1 MPRNKS
7 SSLDKQ
13 QNRVRIIGGEWRG
26 RKLDIADIPALRPTP
41 DRIRETLFNWLQM
54 YVPGA
59 RCLDLFAG
67 TGALGFESL
76 SRGAKQ
82 TVFVD
87 ENPDVIQNLKDSVAI
102 LKTEAADIIQAD
114 VLSWLKDKPSTFDIV
129 FLDPPYRH
137 ELVIPVCQ
145 QLEAGNWLSD
155 SAWVFIEI
163 EKEAEQPV
171 LPENWKI
178 YRQASAGQVSCY
190 LIQREK

>member
-7 SSLDKQ
+7 SSSDKQ
-13 QNRVRIIGGEWRG
+13 QSHVRIIGGEWRG

-87 ENPDVIQNLKDSVAI
+87 ENPDVIQNLKDSAAI
-102 LKTEAADIIQAD
+102 LKTETADIIQAD
-114 VLSWLKDKPSTFDIV
+114 VLNWLKDKPSTFDIV

>member
-1 MPRNKS
+1 MPKNKS
-7 SSLDKQ
+7 PSSDKQ

-26 RKLDIADIPALRPTP
+26 RKLDIADVPALRPTP

-54 YVPGA
+54 HVPGA

-67 TGALGFESL
+67 TGALGFEAL

-87 ENPDVIQNLKDSVAI
+87 ENPDIIQNLKNSAAV
-102 LKTEAADIIQAD
+102 LKTEATEIIQAD
-114 VLSWLKDKPSTFDIV
+114 VLNWLKDKPSTFDIV
-129 FLDPPYRH
+129 FLDPPYRQG
-137 ELVIPVCQ
+137 LVTPVCE

-155 SAWVFIEI
+155 SAWIFIEI
-163 EKEAEQPV
+163 EKEAGQPA

-178 YRQASAGQVSCY
+178 HRQADAGQVSCY
-190 LIQREK
+190 LIQRKK

>member
-1 MPRNKS
+1 MPKNKPKS
-7 SSLDKQ
+7 KDKQ
-13 QNRVRIIGGEWRG
+13 CNQVRIIGGEWRG

-54 YVPGA
+54 HVPGA

-67 TGALGFESL
+67 TGVLGFESL

-87 ENPDVIQNLKDSVAI
+87 ENQDAIQNLKDSAAI
-102 LKTEAADIIQAD
+102 LKTKAADIIQAD
-114 VLSWLKDKPSTFDIV
+114 VLGWLKDKPSTFDIV

-155 SAWVFIEI
+155 SAWIFIEI
-163 EKEAEQPV
+163 EKEAGQPV

-190 LIQREK
+190 LIQRKK